1 LEQPFPQLLRWSEL
15 LQEQEQEH
23 ELVGLSQPPSL
34 PLQDL
39 VVQWS
44 SQMPWHQVLAQLPR
58 Q

>member
-1 LEQPFPQLLRWSEL
+1 LEQPLPQLLRWSEL
-15 LQEQEQEH
+15 LQEQEQ